1 MKDFKKTKLQDFRDD
16 LKNGDKLERLVLDV
30 AVRKTIG
37 SREDLDGVFYSKN
50 GRHVLMASKS
60 LSGTYIVTEG
70 TREIDADAFWGCA
83 YLEKLVLPEGVE
95 TIGHEAFGRCISL
108 RSITLPSTVRKLGV
122 NPFAGLSNISIISKS
137 ENISCD
143 GKAVYADGGR
153 TLVAFIADDTVFIV
167 PEGVEE
173 IGEKAFAGKKH
184 LRWITLPK
192 TLKTIDDEAFFD
204 CDDLRSVSLPSS
216 LKSIGECAFGD
227 CARLREVEFLG
238 VPEKM
243 KRSMLAGCDEIRS
256 ITVPENTIGKFK
268 KLAKDFDD
276 RVAEK
281 ENTKAKS

>member
-1 MKDFKKTKLQDFRDD
+1 MKDLKKTKLQDLRDD
-16 LKNGDKLERLVLDV
+16 LKAGDKLERLVLDV

-60 LSGTYIVTEG
+60 LSGTYAVTEG
-70 TREIDADAFWGCA
+70 VREIDPDAFWGCA
-83 YLEKLVLPEGVE
+83 YLEELILPEGLE

-122 NPFAGLSNISIISKS
+122 NPFAGLSNISVTSKS
-137 ENISCD
+137 EHISCD

-153 TLVAFIADDTVFIV
+153 TLVAFIADDAVFVV
-167 PEGVEE
+167 PDGVEK
-173 IGEKAFAGKKH
+173 IGEKAFAGKKR

-204 CDDLRSVSLPSS
+204 CDDLRAISLPSS
-216 LKSIGECAFGD
+216 LRSVGDCAFGD

-243 KRSMLAGCDEIRS
+243 KRSMLAGCDDIHA

-268 KLAKDFDD
+268 KLAKDYDD

-281 ENTKAKS
+281 ENTKTK